1 MGGVQVASHR
11 CRSLCRGLFQ
21 IPSPH
26 APLVIPVTAIGGLL
40 YRWIAFGRRASL
52 GRQVAPLTH
61 YEADDLGH
69 RLEVFGRDF
78 FVNINPGL
86 KRAGQGRVFDQR
98 HVIGL
103 GDFPDPHRQ
112 VIDPLGNQYWR

>member
-1 MGGVQVASHR
+1 MPTKTG
-11 CRSLCRGLFQ
+11 
-21 IPSPH
+21 
-26 APLVIPVTAIGGLL
+26 PVTGRLL
-40 YRWIAFGRRASL
+40 YRRVSLVGKATFG
-52 GRQVAPLTH
+52 QQIAPLAH
-61 YEADDLGH
+61 DEADDLGH

>member
-1 MGGVQVASHR
+1 MTFTTPPRLLHR
-11 CRSLCRGLFQ
+11 RIALCLVFQ
-21 IPSPH
+21 
-26 APLVIPVTAIGGLL
+26 
-40 YRWIAFGRRASL
+40 
-52 GRQVAPLTH
+52 GRQGSPLTH
-61 YEADDLGH
+61 DEADDLGH